1 MLKTNIYRIFCLF
14 IAVHWISVTY
24 SQVSEKPAPPVVY
37 LVSVE
42 PETGDVRIVWIP
54 SSSSN
59 VHLYI
64 ILKAEFTGGP
74 NYPPAYVEIGRVSSA
89 DSVFIYE
96 ESESFLHSD
105 GYTVES
111 FDTISGLSDFYQ
123 LVDST
128 IFLSAVFDSCNS
140 EIILNWN
147 DYNRWRGNLKEY
159 NIYRKIDSGGS
170 MLFQTL
176 AEGTNSFIVDGIQTE
191 HNYGFY
197 IEAVHSDGK
206 RKSTSNMAL
215 TNTDM
220 SRPPDFI
227 NADYATISEE
237 NNIELSFTVDSASE
251 LNYYKLY
258 RANSVDGPFN
268 LIDSFYRSDKNII
281 YIDAV
286 DYTSGIYYYRLESYN
301 NCNQAVRSSN
311 ISNNILLYGE
321 NRNLTNVLNWN
332 SISGWEGDVKH
343 YELIRITGE
352 SLKIADTIYRGS
364 LFYYEDDLIGLPNVD
379 DPANNYF
386 CYKIK
391 ASETGNP
398 YVNNNTSYSNE
409 VCLEIS
415 SEIRMPNAFI
425 PNDNINN
432 SFGPVFN
439 FGPLDYKLTIYNR
452 QGIKVWEG
460 NEPWNGLI
468 NGDNAPRGF
477 YLYHIKIYTADGDP
491 TEKRGFVF
499 LFYR

>member
-1 MLKTNIYRIFCLF
+1 LIDG
-14 IAVHWISVTY
+14 TY
-24 SQVSEKPAPPVVY
+24 CQVSDKPSPPVVY

-42 PETGDVRIVWIP
+42 PETGDVKIVWIP
-54 SSSSN
+54 SFSAN

-74 NYPPAYVEIGRVSSA
+74 NYPPAYIEIGRVSSA

-96 ESESFLHSD
+96 DSESFLHSD

-111 FDTISGLSDFYQ
+111 VDTISGLSDFNQ

-128 IFLSAVFDSCNS
+128 IFLSAEFDSCNS
-140 EIILNWN
+140 NIILNWN
-147 DYNRWRGNLKEY
+147 DYNRWRGNIKEY
-159 NIYRKIDSGGS
+159 NIYRKVNNGAS

-176 AEGTNSFIVDGIQTE
+176 AEGINSFTVENIQTD
-191 HNYGFY
+191 HDYGFF
-197 IEAVHSDGK
+197 IEAVHLDEN

-215 TNTDM
+215 INTDM

-237 NNIELSFTVDSASE
+237 YDIELSFTVDTASE

-258 RANSVDGPFN
+258 RSNSTGGPFN
-268 LIDSFYRSDKNII
+268 LIDSFHRSDKNII
-281 YIDAV
+281 YVDTI
-286 DYTSGIYYYRLESYN
+286 DYTSGVYYYKLESTN
-301 NCNQAVRSSN
+301 NCNQVVRSSN
-311 ISNNILLYGE
+311 LSNNILLHGE
-321 NRNLTNVLNWN
+321 NRNLTNILNWN
-332 SISGWEGDVKH
+332 GISDWEGDVLY

-352 SLKIADTIYRGS
+352 SMNMTDTVYRGS
-364 LFYYEDDLIGLPNVD
+364 LLFYEDDLTRLPAID
-379 DPANNYF
+379 DPSSNYF

-391 ASETGNP
+391 ASETNNP
-398 YVNNNTSYSNE
+398 YINNNTSYSNE

-425 PNDNINN
+425 PNDDINN
-432 SFGPVFN
+432 LFGPVFN
-439 FGPLDYKLTIYNR
+439 FEPSDYKLTIYNR

-460 NEPWNGLI
+460 NEPWDGLI
-468 NGDNAPRGF
+468 NGDHAPKGF
-477 YLYHIKIYTADGDP
+477 YLYHIKIYTVNNEP
-491 TEKRGFVF
+491 IEKRGFVF